1 MRDAPNPNL
10 PEAVCCKVDVVK
22 GGNGFLLNIFEFTSE
37 TLNLDLFI
45 ILIAL
50 TISSLFLNEN
60 FSTLSP
66 LNKLNFE
73 KIFLLSLFVKLDAR
87 VQYSSG
93 LNYSI
98 SFSLSVISF
107 KATD

>member
-45 ILIAL
+45 IFYSVTAKY
-50 TISSLFLNEN
+50 
-60 FSTLSP
+60 FSNSEIYT
-66 LNKLNFE
+66 
-73 KIFLLSLFVKLDAR
+73 IFL
-87 VQYSSG
+87 
-93 LNYSI
+93 
-98 SFSLSVISF
+98 
-107 KATD
+107 T